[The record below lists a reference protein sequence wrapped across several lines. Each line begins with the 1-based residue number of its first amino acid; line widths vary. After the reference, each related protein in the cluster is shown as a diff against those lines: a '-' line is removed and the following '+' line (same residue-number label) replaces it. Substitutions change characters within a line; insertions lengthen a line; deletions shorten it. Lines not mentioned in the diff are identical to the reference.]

1 MSWVQ
6 QLDVSSG
13 EARLNPGEQSDTYTV
28 EGVLRCK
35 EPAIESAEQFLVGF
49 RKVDHS
55 IQLAG
60 ERQTRSFEVHGVH
73 IQLMRRHPY
82 LQRQSPQPT
91 NFLSLCQRLLRPLRQ
106 EGDEWYGYEF
116 WAHLNLVDLQAET
129 FTVTDAGH
137 PDSAVEF
144 AHIVQPYVLVRHR
157 GQDSFPSA
165 EDLMG
170 EFENRWWPLSV
181 E

>member
-13 EARLNPGEQSDTYTV
+13 EARLSPGRRNDTYTV

-35 EPAIESAEQFLVGF
+35 ELAFESAEQFLVGF

-55 IQLAG
+55 IQLPG

-73 IQLMRRHPY
+73 IQLGPSHPY
-82 LQRQSPQPT
+82 LQRQSPQPR

-106 EGDEWYGYEF
+106 DGDEWYGYEF
-116 WAHLNLVDLQAET
+116 SARLNLVDLHAET
-129 FTVTDAGH
+129 FMVTDADH

-144 AHIVQPYVLVRHR
+144 AHIVQPCVLVRHR

-165 EDLMG
+165 EDLIG

>member
-13 EARLNPGEQSDTYTV
+13 EARLSPGRRNDTCIV

-35 EPAIESAEQFLVGF
+35 ELAFESAEQFLVGF
-49 RKVDHS
+49 RRVDHPL
-55 IQLAG
+55 QPPG
-60 ERQTRSFEVHGVH
+60 EAQTGSFEVHGAH
-73 IQLMRRHPY
+73 IQLMPRHPY
-82 LQRQSPQPT
+82 SQSQSPQPR

-106 EGDEWYGYEF
+106 AGDEWYGYEF
-116 WAHLNLVDLQAET
+116 WARLNLVNLQAET

-137 PDSAVEF
+137 PESAVEF
-144 AHIVQPYVLVRHR
+144 AHIVQPYVLVGYR
-157 GQDSFPSA
+157 GQDPFPSA
-165 EDLMG
+165 EDLIS
-170 EFENRWWPLSV
+170 EFENRWWPLGT